1 MGLQTKAEACGA
13 ALGTDDTAFPQNLMP
28 APTGQTNR
36 FAATGKVTGQQG
48 NTYDL
53 LVSGKTVQARR
64 AVSCLIEPGT
74 SDTVA
79 LLATAEGVFITDVL
93 LRPDEAGQPAQIN
106 VARDDGRPQD
116 LVLSAGT
123 LRFDARDSLE
133 ASGKTLSFRF
143 EAILMTSRQLALV
156 GKKLMTSMLDIV
168 TNAKTQMASFET
180 TSTKAR
186 NRIDRVTEADQL
198 KAGSIQTQADTVALT
213 QAESTVFVAK
223 EDIRLDGK
231 RISMG

>member
-13 ALGTDDTAFPQNLMP
+13 ALEAEDTAFPQNLLP
-28 APTGQTNR
+28 APAERLHQ
-36 FAATGKVTGQQG
+36 AATGKVIGRDG
-48 NTYDL
+48 GAFEL
-53 LVSGKTVQARR
+53 LVSGKKLRGCR
-64 AVSCLIEPGT
+64 AVSCLIAPQA

-79 LLATAEGVFITDVL
+79 LLSTSEGLFITDVL
-93 LRPDEAGQPAQIN
+93 LRPEHSEQPLRINAERADGKQQDIVLAAGN
-106 VARDDGRPQD
+106 
-116 LVLSAGT
+116 
-123 LRFDARDSLE
+123 LRIDAEDSLE
-133 ASGKTLSFRF
+133 ASGQRLSFRF
-143 EAILMTSRQLALV
+143 DSILMTSQQLALV

-168 TNAKTQMASFET
+168 TNARTRLASFET

-186 NRIDRVTEADQL
+186 NRIDRVTETDQL

-213 QAESTVFVAK
+213 QAESAVFVAK